1 MRESREVSHSA
12 AAHVSGLQIFFF
24 ALLVVIQAIG
34 ARSLFA
40 DEKPNMIVILIDDM
54 GYSDLGCFGG
64 TLAPTPNLDR
74 LASEGI
80 RFQSFYV
87 NSPICSPSRTALT
100 TGQYPHRLRIT
111 SYLDNRKRNKERGV
125 AQWLGPETPTIADR
139 LKKVGYTTGHF
150 GKWHMGGQRDVGD
163 APLITEYG
171 FDHSL
176 TNFEGLGPRVLPLND
191 AFNGKPAKKH
201 DLGSA
206 GLGNG
211 PIRWTSRSEI
221 TGEFVA
227 EAIEFIRQ
235 AQSEGKPFYLNLWP
249 DDVHSPFFPPKSLRD
264 STDQSKR
271 SLYDA
276 VLQAMDQQLEPL
288 LDHVRNDEAL
298 RRNTLIV
305 VASDNGH
312 EDGAGMSEPFRGGKT
327 WLYEG
332 GIRSPL
338 IVWGPGLVSQEKAG
352 TINSDGVFCAL
363 DLNRSL
369 TAIGGASIESGATC
383 DGEDLSALLLGR
395 SATGRQAPIF
405 WRRPPDRP
413 GTAEQDNPDLAV
425 REGKWKLLINY
436 DRTML
441 QLYDLQADQSETRN
455 VAREHSDVTARLT
468 ELVFRWNSEL
478 PVDAGDPAFRQ

>member
-1 MRESREVSHSA
+1 M
-12 AAHVSGLQIFFF
+12 
-24 ALLVVIQAIG
+24 
-34 ARSLFA
+34 ARSLTKKLVRQMQLSVA
-40 DEKPNMIVILIDDM
+40 KTVAGILLSILMAIESRVAMSQQPNVIAILIDDM

-125 AQWLGPETPTIADR
+125 AQWLDPETLTIADR

-171 FDHSL
+171 FDRSL

-211 PIRWTSRSEI
+211 PIRWANRSEI

-249 DDVHSPFFPPKSLRD
+249 DDVHSPFFPPKSVRN
-264 STDQSKR
+264 STDLSKR
-271 SLYDA
+271 SLYYA
-276 VLQAMDQQLEPL
+276 VLQAMDQQIGLL
-288 LDHVRNDEAL
+288 LDHVRNDDAL

-352 TINSDGVFCAL
+352 TINADGVLCAL

-369 TAIGGASIESGATC
+369 TAIGGASIENGATC

-425 REGKWKLLINY
+425 REGKWKLLINN
-436 DRTML
+436 DRTMP

-455 VAREHSDVTARLT
+455 VASEHSDVTARLT
-468 ELVFRWNSEL
+468 ELLFRWNSEL
-478 PVDAGDPAFRQ
+478 PLDAGDPAFRP

>member
-1 MRESREVSHSA
+1 MRESRKAVLSA
-12 AAHVSGLQIFFF
+12 AAQSSGSQMIFL
-24 ALLVVIQAIG
+24 ALLLVIQAVG
-34 ARSLFA
+34 ARSLIA
-40 DEKPNMIVILIDDM
+40 DGNPNMIVILIDDM

-74 LASEGI
+74 LANEGI
-80 RFQSFYV
+80 RFRSFYV

-125 AQWLGPETPTIADR
+125 AQWLDPETPTIADR
-139 LKKVGYTTGHF
+139 LKQGGYTTGHF

-171 FDHSL
+171 FDNSL
-176 TNFEGLGPRVLPLND
+176 TNFEGLGPRVLPFND

-206 GLGNG
+206 ELGNG
-211 PIRWTSRSEI
+211 PIRWVNRSEI

-227 EAIEFIRQ
+227 DAIRFIEQ
-235 AQSEGKPFYLNLWP
+235 AQSNGKPFYLNLWP

-271 SLYDA
+271 SLYYA
-276 VLQAMDQQLEPL
+276 VLQAMDQQLGLL
-288 LDHVRNDEAL
+288 LDRVRNDETL
-298 RRNTLIV
+298 RSNTLIV

-338 IVWGPGLVSQEKAG
+338 IVWGPGLVAKEQTGA
-352 TINSDGVFCAL
+352 INAESVLCAL

-369 TAIGGASIESGATC
+369 TVIGGASIETGATC

-395 SATGRQAPIF
+395 SAIGRQAPIF

-425 REGKWKLLINY
+425 RDGKWKLLINY
-436 DRTML
+436 DLTAT

-455 VAREHSDVTARLT
+455 VASEHSDVTARLT

-478 PVDAGDPAFRQ
+478 PVDAGDPAFRP

>member
-1 MRESREVSHSA
+1 MPESRQTTLSAVAHS
-12 AAHVSGLQIFFF
+12 SGLQK
-24 ALLVVIQAIG
+24 LVCLVFIAILVIGTGI
-34 ARSLFA
+34 LFA
-40 DEKPNMIVILIDDM
+40 DEKPNMIVTLIDDM

-80 RFQSFYV
+80 RFRSFYV

-125 AQWLGPETPTIADR
+125 AQWLDPETPTIADR

-171 FDHSL
+171 FDRSL
-176 TNFEGLGPRVLPLND
+176 TNFEGLGPRVLPLNE

-206 GLGNG
+206 GLGKG
-211 PIRWTSRSEI
+211 PIRWANRSEI

-227 EAIEFIRQ
+227 DAIQFIQ
-235 AQSEGKPFYLNLWP
+235 QVQSDGKPFYLNLWP
-249 DDVHSPFFPPKSLRD
+249 DDVHSPFFPTKSLRD
-264 STDQSKR
+264 STDESKR
-271 SLYDA
+271 SLYYA
-276 VLQAMDQQLEPL
+276 VLQAMDQQLGLL
-288 LDHVRNDEAL
+288 LDHVRNDDAL

-312 EDGAGMSEPFRGGKT
+312 EDGAGTSEPLRGGKT

-338 IVWGPGLVSQEKAG
+338 IVWGPGLVAKEKAE
-352 TINSDGVFCAL
+352 TINADAVLCAL

-369 TAIGGASIESGATC
+369 TAIGGASIENGAAC

-395 SATGRQAPIF
+395 SSAGRQAPIF

-425 REGKWKLLINY
+425 RDGKWKLLINY
-436 DRTML
+436 DRTMP
-441 QLYDLQADQSETRN
+441 QLYDLQTDQSETRN
-455 VAREHSDVTARLT
+455 VASEQSDLTARLT
-468 ELVFRWNSEL
+468 ELVFRWNSAL
-478 PVDAGDPAFRQ
+478 PVDAGDPAFRP

>member
-1 MRESREVSHSA
+1 MRESREAALSA
-12 AAHVSGLQIFFF
+12 AAQSSGSQMLFLV
-24 ALLVVIQAIG
+24 LLFVIQAVG
-34 ARSLFA
+34 ARSLIA
-40 DEKPNMIVILIDDM
+40 DGNPNMIVILIDDM

-74 LASEGI
+74 LANEGI
-80 RFQSFYV
+80 RFRSFYV

-125 AQWLGPETPTIADR
+125 AQWLDSETPTIADR
-139 LKKVGYTTGHF
+139 LKRVGYTTGHF

-163 APLITEYG
+163 APQITEYG
-171 FDHSL
+171 FDSSL

-191 AFNGKPAKKH
+191 AFSGKPAKKH

-211 PIRWTSRSEI
+211 PIRWANRSEI

-227 EAIEFIRQ
+227 GAIRFIEQ
-235 AQSEGKPFYLNLWP
+235 AQNNGKPFYLNLWP

-271 SLYDA
+271 SLYYA
-276 VLQAMDQQLEPL
+276 VLQAMDQQLGLL
-288 LDHVRNDEAL
+288 LDRVRNDEAL
-298 RRNTLIV
+298 CRNTLIV

-332 GIRSPL
+332 GF
-338 IVWGPGLVSQEKAG
+338 V
-352 TINSDGVFCAL
+352 
-363 DLNRSL
+363 
-369 TAIGGASIESGATC
+369 
-383 DGEDLSALLLGR
+383 
-395 SATGRQAPIF
+395 
-405 WRRPPDRP
+405 RP
-413 GTAEQDNPDLAV
+413 
-425 REGKWKLLINY
+425 
-436 DRTML
+436 
-441 QLYDLQADQSETRN
+441 
-455 VAREHSDVTARLT
+455 
-468 ELVFRWNSEL
+468 
-478 PVDAGDPAFRQ
+478 

>member
-1 MRESREVSHSA
+1 MIESRETTLWASA
-12 AAHVSGLQIFFF
+12 PLSALQM
-24 ALLVVIQAIG
+24 LVWAMFIVIQVISAG
-34 ARSLFA
+34 SLFA

-80 RFQSFYV
+80 RFRSFYV

-100 TGQYPHRLRIT
+100 TGQYPHRLKIT

-125 AQWLGPETPTIADR
+125 AQWLDPETPTIADR
-139 LKKVGYTTGHF
+139 LKTVGYTTGHF

-171 FDHSL
+171 FDRSL

-206 GLGNG
+206 GLGKG
-211 PIRWTSRSEI
+211 PIRWANRSEI
-221 TGEFVA
+221 TREFVA
-227 EAIEFIRQ
+227 DAIQFIQQ
-235 AQSEGKPFYLNLWP
+235 AQSDGKPFYLNLWP

-264 STDQSKR
+264 STDESKR
-271 SLYDA
+271 SLYYA
-276 VLQAMDQQLEPL
+276 VLQAMDQQLGLL
-288 LDHVRNDEAL
+288 LDHVKNDETL

-338 IVWGPGLVSQEKAG
+338 IIWAPGLAAKEKAG
-352 TINSDGVFCAL
+352 TINTDAVLCAL

-369 TAIGGASIESGATC
+369 MVIGGASIESGAVC

-395 SATGRQAPIF
+395 SPTGRQAPIF

-413 GTAEQDNPDLAV
+413 GSAEHDNPDLAV
-425 REGKWKLLINY
+425 RDGKWKLLINY
-436 DRTML
+436 DGTTP
-441 QLYDLQADQSETRN
+441 QLYDLQTDQSETRN
-455 VAREHSDVTARLT
+455 IASKHSDVTSRLT
-468 ELVFRWNSEL
+468 ELVFRWNAEL
-478 PVDAGDPAFRQ
+478 PVDAGDPAFRP

>member
-1 MRESREVSHSA
+1 MRESREAALSA
-12 AAHVSGLQIFFF
+12 AAQSSGSQMLFLV
-24 ALLVVIQAIG
+24 LLFVIQAVG
-34 ARSLFA
+34 ARSLIA
-40 DEKPNMIVILIDDM
+40 DGNPNMIVILIDDM

-74 LASEGI
+74 LANEGI
-80 RFQSFYV
+80 RFRSFYV

-100 TGQYPHRLRIT
+100 TGQYPHRMRIT

-125 AQWLGPETPTIADR
+125 AQWLDPETPTIADR
-139 LKKVGYTTGHF
+139 LKRVGYTTGHF

-171 FDHSL
+171 FDSSL

-191 AFNGKPAKKH
+191 AFSGKPAKKH

-211 PIRWTSRSEI
+211 PIRWANRSAI

-227 EAIEFIRQ
+227 DAIRFMEQ
-235 AQSEGKPFYLNLWP
+235 AQNNGKPFYLNLWP
-249 DDVHSPFFPPKSLRD
+249 DDVHSPFFPPKSLRN

-271 SLYDA
+271 SLYYA
-276 VLQAMDQQLEPL
+276 VLQAMDQQLGLL
-288 LDHVRNDEAL
+288 LDRVRNDETL
-298 RRNTLIV
+298 RSNTLIV

-338 IVWGPGLVSQEKAG
+338 IVWGPGLVEEEKAG
-352 TINSDGVFCAL
+352 TINAESAFCAL

-369 TAIGGASIESGATC
+369 TVIGGASIETGATC

-395 SATGRQAPIF
+395 SAIGRQAPIF

-413 GTAEQDNPDLAV
+413 GTAEKDNPDLAV
-425 REGKWKLLINY
+425 RDGKWKLLINY
-436 DRTML
+436 DRTAT
-441 QLYDLQADQSETRN
+441 QLYDLQTDQSETRN
-455 VAREHSDVTARLT
+455 VASEHSDVTARLT

-478 PVDAGDPAFRQ
+478 PVDAGNPAFRP